1 MDKLDSFPIGKER
14 KDTLEQS
21 RKKIDRFK
29 KTGKDEILLQRRYS
43 WVNSSV
49 DGPDE
54 IDGQPFRN
62 SFRDILPKQERSLK
76 DYIEKVLAKRKG
88 EAIGIEFGG
97 IGSRL
102 FSDFTPGFFAK
113 SVGVSLVDHRE
124 PEKLAIIQK
133 GDEKINHELLE
144 GDIFTDETHD
154 RLNKLLR
161 GKKIDLIIERMA
173 SGLEF
178 VPLEPYRVSKILQIW
193 YKLLREGG
201 IMLVQTPVEFN
212 NLLTEWVTKIQKEYK
227 DVIEL
232 EYQKGNNDR
241 GDPCSAFRLRK
252 LPGAPEELP
261 LLNPRTVRLTPK
273 SRW

>member
-144 GDIFTDETHD
+144 GDIFTDETYD
-154 RLNKLLR
+154 RL
-161 GKKIDLIIERMA
+161 
-173 SGLEF
+173 
-178 VPLEPYRVSKILQIW
+178 SKILQIW